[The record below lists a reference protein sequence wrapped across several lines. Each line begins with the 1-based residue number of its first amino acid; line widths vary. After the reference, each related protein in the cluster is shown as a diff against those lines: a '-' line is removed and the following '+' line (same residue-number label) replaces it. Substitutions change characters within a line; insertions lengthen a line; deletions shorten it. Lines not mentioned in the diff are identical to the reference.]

1 MSSNIPGSG
10 QPTVPVAQ
18 APDSK
23 HAPIAGAPATN
34 DPAQSSTASALTDSL
49 VGTSRMHEPPRGVG
63 KNAHPGSGPPA
74 GVTLGNIA
82 PSSGIAPGE
91 GSKHADV
98 AGPPATNDPAHS
110 STSAG
115 LTDSLIGSSRLHEN
129 PRGAGSE
136 AASMGGGVTL
146 GNIGPNS
153 GIAPGKGSKD
163 VPIQGPPA
171 DAPPAVS
178 STASALQA
186 SMLGTKHMHQ
196 PVKHP

>member
-1 MSSNIPGSG
+1 MSSNIPASG

-63 KNAHPGSGPPA
+63 KNAHPGYGPPA

-82 PSSGIAPGE
+82 PSSGIAPG
-91 GSKHADV
+91 
-98 AGPPATNDPAHS
+98 
-110 STSAG
+110 
-115 LTDSLIGSSRLHEN
+115 
-129 PRGAGSE
+129 
-136 AASMGGGVTL
+136 
-146 GNIGPNS
+146 
-153 GIAPGKGSKD
+153 KGSKD
-163 VPIQGPPA
+163 IPIQGPPA

-196 PVKHP
+196 PVKRP